1 METWISWHTET
12 AYIPRQK
19 THSVHRI
26 IIKIEII
33 LRKLT
38 IKLEIIN
45 KIHLLYIRLSN
56 DNN

>member
-26 IIKIEII
+26 ILKIEII
-33 LRKLT
+33 LKKLT
-38 IKLEIIN
+38 TKLQITKE
-45 KIHLLYIRLSN
+45 IHLHYIRLSN